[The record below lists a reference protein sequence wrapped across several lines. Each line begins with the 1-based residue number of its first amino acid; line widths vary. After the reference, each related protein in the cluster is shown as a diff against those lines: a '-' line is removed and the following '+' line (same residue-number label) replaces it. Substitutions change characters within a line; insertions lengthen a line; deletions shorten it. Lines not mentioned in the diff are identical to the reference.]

1 MSDIFNADAS
11 SVCLSKLNDLIT
23 ATTTNYMH
31 CKQQQILHKQKQK
44 RWPPLL
50 PNCMLL
56 LLFQILLYDI
66 FDADASSV
74 YLSKLNDLITAD
86 LISNNKKIYAL

>member
-1 MSDIFNADAS
+1 
-11 SVCLSKLNDLIT
+11 
-23 ATTTNYMH
+23 
-31 CKQQQILHKQKQK
+31 
-44 RWPPLL
+44 
-50 PNCMLL
+50 MLL

>member
-1 MSDIFNADAS
+1 M
-11 SVCLSKLNDLIT
+11 LS
-23 ATTTNYMH
+23 
-31 CKQQQILHKQKQK
+31 
-44 RWPPLL
+44 
-50 PNCMLL
+50 

>member
-1 MSDIFNADAS
+1 M
-11 SVCLSKLNDLIT
+11 LS
-23 ATTTNYMH
+23 
-31 CKQQQILHKQKQK
+31 
-44 RWPPLL
+44 
-50 PNCMLL
+50 

-86 LISNNKKIYAL
+86 LISNNNKIYAL